1 MGGVVTGV
9 CGTYWARPSEPQSH
23 HQHTQPSADS
33 CHGRSLSSPRAVASD
48 HSVIYRQR
56 KCLKLTVLSNCSTL
70 MRDFQL
76 NKSINQST
84 AIDTRSKWFSY
95 HVSGCFVHRPRAALM
110 FRTCRKRSFYKP
122 NPSTDSINLIT
133 HTVLTR
139 SISSEYLQ
147 SVMMFGVTAL
157 TCG

>member
-56 KCLKLTVLSNCSTL
+56 KCLKLTVLSDCSTL

-84 AIDTRSKWFSY
+84 ATDTRSKRFSY
-95 HVSGCFVHRPRAALM
+95 HVSAQAALM

-139 SISSEYLQ
+139 SIFSEYLQ

>member
-1 MGGVVTGV
+1 MCAGLTGHDQV
-9 CGTYWARPSEPQSH
+9 NHRAITNIHSPVLIAATED
-23 HQHTQPSADS
+23 SA
-33 CHGRSLSSPRAVASD
+33 

-56 KCLKLTVLSNCSTL
+56 KCLKLTVLSDCSTL

-84 AIDTRSKWFSY
+84 ATDTRSKRFSY
-95 HVSGCFVHRPRAALM
+95 HVSGYFVHRPRAALM